1 MKTLKPL
8 LRTLMIPGMLCLGAC
23 CSMEDVVVAPPAPAP
38 APAPAPV
45 PAPTPAPKPA
55 PVVAPPISD
64 IYFDFDKSLIRRDA
78 VSRLEIIAGWMKNN
92 PTKSVVIEAHS
103 DEKGTSKYNRAL
115 GQRRANA
122 ARDYLVKHGVKA
134 SRVKA
139 VSYGKEKP
147 FVTGSNDKAL
157 AQNRRVHFVVE

>member
-1 MKTLKPL
+1 
-8 LRTLMIPGMLCLGAC
+8 
-23 CSMEDVVVAPPAPAP
+23 
-38 APAPAPV
+38 
-45 PAPTPAPKPA
+45 
-55 PVVAPPISD
+55 
-64 IYFDFDKSLIRRDA
+64 
-78 VSRLEIIAGWMKNN
+78 MKNN

-122 ARDYLVKHGVKA
+122 ARDYLVKHGVNVY
-134 SRVKA
+134 RVKA

-147 FVTGSNDKAL
+147 FVTGSNEKAL